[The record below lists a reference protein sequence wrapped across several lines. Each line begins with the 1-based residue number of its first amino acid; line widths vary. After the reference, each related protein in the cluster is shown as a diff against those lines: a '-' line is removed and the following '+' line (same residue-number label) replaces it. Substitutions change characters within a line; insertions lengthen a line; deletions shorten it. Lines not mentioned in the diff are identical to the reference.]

1 MPAGDINDI
10 GQVFKSPQIQHLGL
24 VQPVTSHERGDT
36 QLVGQPIRMSR
47 TPSQI
52 AAPPPLAGG
61 DADNILKSIG
71 YNDSDIDKLRASKAI

>member
-1 MPAGDINDI
+1 
-10 GQVFKSPQIQHLGL
+10 
-24 VQPVTSHERGDT
+24 
-36 QLVGQPIRMSR
+36 MSR

-61 DADNILKSIG
+61 DADNILKSLG